1 MNGLNVEVDGT
12 RIIVTMPGTSFWVT
26 YQKKSGNQHLVLIGS
41 WLDPNVTSPEAG
53 AFRTRA
59 LDAATDKARQLGW
72 IA

>member
-1 MNGLNVEVDGT
+1 
-12 RIIVTMPGTSFWVT
+12 MPGTSFWVT

-41 WLDPNVTSPEAG
+41 WVDPNVTSPEAE

-59 LDAATDKARQLGW
+59 LNAATDKARQLSW